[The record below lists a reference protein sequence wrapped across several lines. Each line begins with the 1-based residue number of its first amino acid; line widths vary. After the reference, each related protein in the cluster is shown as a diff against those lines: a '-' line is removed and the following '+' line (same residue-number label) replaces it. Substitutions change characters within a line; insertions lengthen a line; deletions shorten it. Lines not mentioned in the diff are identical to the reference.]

1 MVLEEDQGKKF
12 RFGFLVF
19 YIDTN
24 ISEMD
29 YFDLFEKYQALL
41 AENEQLKAKIYHLE
55 TEFGIL
61 KTNTKN
67 DNQDSI
73 KVDNVKKQEYK
84 SFSNSLTKYSP
95 SGEKIDLFMSL
106 FKGRMDVYAFRW
118 ENQKRGTSGYSP
130 ACSNEWI
137 PGICLKPK
145 VKCSVCKNKSYL
157 ELDRKVIEKHLKGEL
172 VIGIYPLLNDETTWF
187 LAADFDDE
195 GWQHDIGSLRQVCE
209 KFNIPIYVERSRSG
223 NGAHA
228 WFFFEEQVQASTAR
242 KFGSSLIT
250 HAMSLRH
257 QVNFKSYDRLFPNQ
271 DTMPKGGFGNLI
283 ALPLQKVARENNN
296 SIFLDEDFNPVDDQ
310 WAYLSSIQKLSL
322 QRIESLINELSH
334 ESDLGILRKVE
345 GDEEGKP
352 WESREKKMNLIDFP
366 QSIEIVKSNMLFVK
380 KAGFSQ
386 NVLNRLKRLA
396 AFKNPEFFKAQAMRL
411 STFNKPRIIS
421 CADDFPEYIGLP
433 RGCETDLFTLIS
445 DPKTTVIVT
454 DKRNSGEN
462 IDVNFVGNLRN
473 EQPVAVAE
481 LLKYETGVLC
491 GTTAFGKTVAAIK
504 LIAERKVNTLIL
516 VNKVSLVNQWKDR
529 ITEFLHFN
537 GSSDREKNNS
547 HAFIGQ
553 IGDGKQKRSGVID
566 IAIMQSLTRKG
577 DVKEFIKEYGMIIVD
592 ECHHVPALSFELIMK
607 TVNAKYV
614 YGLTATPSRKDGHH
628 PIIFMHCGPI
638 RYRDD
643 AKKQAEKRPFDHFI
657 APRFTSF
664 RIHKLADKEEKDWTI
679 QELYAELVK
688 NEIRNQQI
696 TNDVFTCYQ
705 QGKNCIVLTERVEHV
720 KILSKLIRER
730 IPDAIPVTG
739 GMGTK
744 KTRETLQKISSHA
757 ADKPIILIS
766 TGRFIGEGFD
776 EPRLDT
782 LFLAMPISWKGTL
795 QQYAGRLHRIFEG
808 KNEVLIYD
816 YIDIHIR
823 MFERMYNRRLSG
835 YASIGYKLKGE
846 TFASATP
853 GHENV
858 DIIFDKSN
866 FYPVFLKDLLQAK
879 REIII
884 VSPFVTKKRT
894 MQFISNL
901 RPVLSK
907 NINIVVVTRPIEDF
921 GNVDSKLL
929 NETIGLLTSENI
941 GIIYKSR
948 IHQKFAII
956 DQNIVW
962 YGSINFLAYG
972 SSEES
977 MMRIESTKI
986 AFELM
991 ERLEKT

>member
-1 MVLEEDQGKKF
+1 
-12 RFGFLVF
+12 
-19 YIDTN
+19 
-24 ISEMD
+24 MD
-29 YFDLFEKYQALL
+29 YSDLFKKYQAIL
-41 AENEQLKAKIYHLE
+41 AENELLKVKICQLE
-55 TEFGIL
+55 TEYGI
-61 KTNTKN
+61 KHANTKN
-67 DNQDSI
+67 DNHDSI
-73 KVDNVKKQEYK
+73 TIDKEKKQEDK
-84 SFSNSLTKYSP
+84 SLNKGLTKYSP
-95 SGEKIDLFMSL
+95 SDEKVDLFMSL
-106 FKGRMDVYAFRW
+106 FKGRMDVYAVRW
-118 ENQKRGTSGYSP
+118 ENKKRGTSGYSP
-130 ACSNEWI
+130 ACSNEWM
-137 PGICLKPK
+137 PGNCLKPK

-157 ELDRKVIEKHLKGEL
+157 ELDRKVIERHLKGEL
-172 VIGIYPLLNDETTWF
+172 VIGIYALLNDETCWF

-195 GWQHDIGSLRQVCE
+195 GWQQDISSLRQVCK

-228 WFFFEEQVQASTAR
+228 WFFFEEQVQASIAR

-250 HAMSLRH
+250 YAMSLRH
-257 QVNFKSYDRLFPNQ
+257 EINFKSYDRFFPNQ

-283 ALPLQKVARENNN
+283 ALPLQKAVRENNN
-296 SIFLDEDFNPVDDQ
+296 SIFLDEDFYPVDDQ
-310 WAYLSSIQKLSL
+310 WAYLSSFQKLSL
-322 QRIESLINELSH
+322 QRIESLINELTN

-345 GDEEGKP
+345 EDEEGKP
-352 WESREKKMNLIDFP
+352 WETRVKKMNLIDFP

-386 NVLNRLKRLA
+386 NALNRIKRLA

-421 CADDFPEYIGLP
+421 CADDFQEYIGLP
-433 RGCETDLFTLIS
+433 RGCETDLFTLVS
-445 DPKTTVIVT
+445 DPKTTVNIT
-454 DKRNSGEN
+454 DKRNNGAN
-462 IDVNFVGNLRN
+462 IDVNFVGYLRN

-481 LLKYETGVLC
+481 LLKHDTGVLC

-504 LIAERKVNTLIL
+504 IISERKVNTLIM

-537 GSSDREKNNS
+537 GLSEAEKNDS
-547 HAFIGQ
+547 YAFIGQ

-577 DVKEFIKEYGMIIVD
+577 DVKDFIKEYGMVIVD
-592 ECHHVPALSFELIMK
+592 ECHHVPAFSFELIMK
-607 TVNAKYV
+607 SVNAKYV

-643 AKKQAEKRPFDHFI
+643 ARKQAEKRPFDHFI

-696 TNDVFTCYQ
+696 TDDVFTCHQ

-720 KILSKLIRER
+720 KILSTLIRER

-744 KTRETLQKISSHA
+744 ETRETLKKISSHPD
-757 ADKPIILIS
+757 DKPIIIIS

-846 TFASATP
+846 SFASVTP
-853 GHENV
+853 EHENV
-858 DIIFDKSN
+858 DIIFNKSN
-866 FYPVFLKDLLQAK
+866 FYPVFIKDLLQAK
-879 REIII
+879 REIIVI
-884 VSPFVTKKRT
+884 SPFVTKKRT
-894 MQFISNL
+894 MQFISDL
-901 RPVLSK
+901 RPTLSK
-907 NINIVVVTRPIEDF
+907 NINIVVVTRPIEDS
-921 GNVDSKLL
+921 GRIDITVIK
-929 NETIGLLTSENI
+929 ETIELLITENI
-941 GIIYKSR
+941 RIIFKLG

-956 DQNIVW
+956 DQKIVW

-977 MMRIESTKI
+977 LMRIESTKI
-986 AFELM
+986 AYELIASI
-991 ERLEKT
+991 E